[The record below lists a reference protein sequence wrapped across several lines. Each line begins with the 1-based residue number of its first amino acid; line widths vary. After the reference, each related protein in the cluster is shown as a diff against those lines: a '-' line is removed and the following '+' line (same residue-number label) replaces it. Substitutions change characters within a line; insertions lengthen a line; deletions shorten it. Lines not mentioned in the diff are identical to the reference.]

1 MTYGDRDKSC
11 CFTGHRPVKLDAPE
25 EEIRAWLAEKID
37 EAAADGYTTF
47 ITGCAMGVD
56 LWAGQ
61 AVLRKR
67 AGNPGIRLVAAS
79 PWPGVADRW
88 GKEWKELY
96 EDVIR
101 QADETVQI
109 GERWSRWIYSARN
122 TWMVDHSLRLIA
134 YYNGTPGGTRNTV
147 LYAEKCGLEL
157 VLWGT

>member
-1 MTYGDRDKSC
+1 MTYGDREKSC

-79 PWPGVADRW
+79 P
-88 GKEWKELY
+88 
-96 EDVIR
+96 
-101 QADETVQI
+101 
-109 GERWSRWIYSARN
+109 
-122 TWMVDHSLRLIA
+122 
-134 YYNGTPGGTRNTV
+134 
-147 LYAEKCGLEL
+147 
-157 VLWGT
+157 